1 MAYDEYAGPE
11 RLWTGGSDGIG
22 ASTWLPRAMCGGC
35 AVEGAYTDA
44 AAAQGAH
51 LARSTVRWRKIH
63 GVSLMKRSAIS
74 RRQAVIALAGTSVSV
89 AIHHPLFA
97 AAGSSTS
104 GPPVA
109 RVEPV
114 TEEFFGET
122 IVDPYRWMEN
132 SKDPDWEPFM
142 RGQAAYA
149 RQVLDAIPGRKGL
162 SARIAQ
168 LSGDAVVTRSVQSC
182 RGRIFYEKRPLGA
195 DNFKLYTRA
204 QIQGEERLLIDPTL
218 LKQDGSHVSLDWWS
232 AAPDGGHVVY
242 GLSAAGSEDSVIH
255 ILVVATGEIL
265 PERISRTQYANPS
278 WLPDSSGFFYNRLA
292 GAPLGSVD
300 YYKDSVAWLHR
311 LRTDTRDDLK
321 ILARGQYA
329 EVAGE
334 PTDFP
339 SIIADSSSQYV
350 VAGMIGGVRRENP
363 YYTAR
368 LSELIAARAQWRK
381 VCDVA
386 DEVVGVSLRDDLLYL
401 LTTKDAQ
408 NGKVLQTSLS
418 APSLASARVV
428 VPEGDAVIDNI
439 SAAHDALYVQDMNG
453 GYGGFRRVEAD
464 GRIASIPTPFE
475 GTIFQLSSN
484 TAEDGMHWIGTSW
497 LVPFT
502 VLHFDPA
509 TGRHSD
515 TGISPQ
521 PPIDL
526 KPYEAIKTSA
536 TVRDGT
542 KVPLSI
548 IARKGLVRDG
558 RHPALVDAYGSYQIV
573 SSPFFNTR
581 AIAFLEQGGVI
592 ATAHVRGG
600 GEYGRRWWKAGQ
612 KLSKPNTWRDLIDC
626 CEALVRDG
634 WTTPSRLAIQGG
646 SAGGI
651 TVGRALTE
659 RPALFAAVISNVGV
673 SNALRAEFSQN
684 GPPNIAEFGTVK
696 ERDGFEALREMDA
709 LHAVRDGILYP
720 AVLLTTGLKDPRVEP
735 WQVAKMTARLQ
746 KATASKNPVLLRVTF
761 DAGHGLGSTRTQADE
776 QRADEYS
783 FVLWCTGAP
792 GFQPAL

>member
-1 MAYDEYAGPE
+1 MSGP
-11 RLWTGGSDGIG
+11 T
-22 ASTWLPRAMCGGC
+22 
-35 AVEGAYTDA
+35 
-44 AAAQGAH
+44 
-51 LARSTVRWRKIH
+51 
-63 GVSLMKRSAIS
+63 IS
-74 RRQAVIALAGTSVSV
+74 RRRAVISLTGTSVAA
-89 AIHHPLFA
+89 AIHPLL
-97 AAGSSTS
+97 AAGSATS

-114 TEEFFGET
+114 SEQFFGET

-132 SKDPDWEPFM
+132 SRDPDWEPFI

-149 RQVLDAIPGRKGL
+149 RKVLDAIPGRKRLG
-162 SARIAQ
+162 ARITQ
-168 LSGDAVVTRSVQSC
+168 LSGDAVITRGVQSC
-182 RGRIFYEKRPLGA
+182 GGVTFYEKRPVGA
-195 DNFKLYTRA
+195 DNFKLYVRPR
-204 QIQGEERLLIDPTL
+204 IHGEERLLIDPTVL
-218 LKQDGSHVSLDWWS
+218 NQDGKHVSLDWWS
-232 AAPDGGHVVY
+232 AAPDGSHVVY
-242 GLSAAGSEDSVIH
+242 GLSPAGSEDSVIH
-255 ILVVATGEIL
+255 ILVVGTGEIL
-265 PERISRTQYANPS
+265 PERISHAQYASPS

-311 LRTDTRDDLK
+311 LRTEARDDVK

-329 EVAGE
+329 EVPGE

-339 SIIADSSSQYV
+339 NIMADASSQYV
-350 VAGMIGGVRRENP
+350 LAGMIGGVRRENP

-368 LSELIAARAQWRK
+368 LSDLIVGRAQWRK

-386 DEVVGVSLRDDLLYL
+386 DEVVSVSFRDDLLYL
-401 LTTKDAQ
+401 LTTKGAQ

-418 APSLASARVV
+418 APSFANAAVT
-428 VPEGDAVIDNI
+428 VPEGEAVVQDI
-439 SAAHDALYVQDMNG
+439 SAAHDALYVQDMDG
-453 GYGGFRRVEAD
+453 GYGGFRRVAAD
-464 GRIASIPTPFE
+464 AQIATITTPFE
-475 GTIFQLSSN
+475 GTIFQVSTN
-484 TAEDGMHWIGTSW
+484 TAEDGMYWIGTSW

-526 KPYEAIKTSA
+526 APYEAIRTSA

-573 SSPFFNTR
+573 SSPFFNAR
-581 AIAFLEQGGVI
+581 AIAFLEEGGVI

-634 WTTPSRLAIQGG
+634 WTSPSRLAIQGG

-696 ERDGFEALREMDA
+696 EREGFEALREMDA
-709 LHAVRDGILYP
+709 LHAVRDGVRYP

-761 DAGHGLGSTRTQADE
+761 DAGHGLGSTRTQVDE
-776 QRADEYS
+776 ERTDEYA
-783 FVLWCTGAP
+783 FVLWRTGTRR
-792 GFQPAL
+792 FQPS

>member
-1 MAYDEYAGPE
+1 MSGP
-11 RLWTGGSDGIG
+11 
-22 ASTWLPRAMCGGC
+22 
-35 AVEGAYTDA
+35 
-44 AAAQGAH
+44 
-51 LARSTVRWRKIH
+51 
-63 GVSLMKRSAIS
+63 AIS
-74 RRQAVIALAGTSVSV
+74 RRQALIALTGTSVSV
-89 AIHHPLFA
+89 AIQHPLFA
-97 AAGSSTS
+97 AVASAIS

-114 TEEFFGET
+114 TEEFFGEK

-149 RQVLDAIPGRKGL
+149 RQMLDGIPGRKRL
-162 SARIAQ
+162 YARVAQ
-168 LSGDAVVTRSVQSC
+168 LSGGAAVTRSVQSC
-182 RGRIFYEKRPLGA
+182 GGRVFYEKRPLGA
-195 DNFKLYTRA
+195 DNFKLYMRA
-204 QIQGEERLLIDPTL
+204 STQGEEQLLIDPTVL
-218 LKQDGSHVSLDWWS
+218 NQDGKHVSLDWWS
-232 AAPDGGHVVY
+232 AAPDGSHVVY
-242 GLSAAGSEDSVIH
+242 GLSPAGSEDSVIH
-255 ILVVATGEIL
+255 ILAVAIREIL

-278 WLPDSSGFFYNRLA
+278 WLPDSSGFFYNRLS

-311 LRTDTRDDLK
+311 LRTDVRDDVR

-329 EVAGE
+329 EIPSE

-339 SIIADSSSQYV
+339 NIIADSSSQYV
-350 VAGMIGGVRRENP
+350 VAGLIGGVRRENP

-368 LSELIAARAQWRK
+368 ISDLIAGRVQWRK

-386 DEVVGVSLRDDLLYL
+386 DEVVGVSFRNERLYL
-401 LTTKDAQ
+401 LTTKGAE

-418 APSLASARVV
+418 APSLTSATVT
-428 VPEGDAVIDNI
+428 VPEGDAVIDNV
-439 SAAHDALYVQDMNG
+439 SAAHDGLYVQDMNG

-464 GRIASIPTPFE
+464 GRIAAIPTPFE
-475 GTIFQLSSN
+475 GTIFQLATN
-484 TAEDGMHWIGTSW
+484 TAEDGMYWIGTSW

-515 TGISPQ
+515 TEISPP

-526 KPYEAIKTSA
+526 KPYEAIKASA

-573 SSPFFNTR
+573 SSPFFNAR

-659 RPALFAAVISNVGV
+659 RPALFAAVISNVGA

-709 LHAVRDGILYP
+709 LHAVRDGVLYP

-776 QRADEYS
+776 QRADEYA
-783 FVLWCTGAP
+783 FVLWRTGAR
-792 GFQPAL
+792 GFQPAS

>member
-1 MAYDEYAGPE
+1 MSG
-11 RLWTGGSDGIG
+11 L
-22 ASTWLPRAMCGGC
+22 
-35 AVEGAYTDA
+35 
-44 AAAQGAH
+44 
-51 LARSTVRWRKIH
+51 
-63 GVSLMKRSAIS
+63 AIS
-74 RRQAVIALAGTSVSV
+74 RRQAVMTLVGTSAV
-89 AIHHPLFA
+89 ATHQLFA
-97 AAGSSTS
+97 AVGKATS

-122 IVDPYRWMEN
+122 IIDPYRWMEN

-149 RQVLDAIPGRKGL
+149 RRVLDAIPGRKRLG
-162 SARIAQ
+162 ARIAQ

-182 RGRIFYEKRPLGA
+182 GGATFYEKRPVGA
-195 DNFKLYTRA
+195 DNFKLYVRA
-204 QIQGEERLLIDPTL
+204 GLPAAERLLIDPTL
-218 LKQDGSHVSLDWWS
+218 LKQDGKHVSLDWWS
-232 AAPDGGHVVY
+232 AASDGSHVVY
-242 GLSAAGSEDSVIH
+242 GLSPAGSEDSVIH
-255 ILVVATGEIL
+255 VLVVATGEIL
-265 PERISRTQYANPS
+265 PERISHAQYASPS
-278 WLPDSSGFFYNRLA
+278 WLPDSSGFFYNRLS

-311 LRTDTRDDLK
+311 LRTDARDDVG

-329 EVAGE
+329 EVPGE

-339 SIIADSSSQYV
+339 NVMADASSQYV

-368 LSELIAARAQWRK
+368 LSDLIAGRAQWRK

-386 DEVVGVSLRDDLLYL
+386 DQVVSVSFRDDLLYL
-401 LTTKDAQ
+401 LTTKGAE
-408 NGKVLQTSLS
+408 NGRVLQTSLS
-418 APSLASARVV
+418 SPDFASAAVTI
-428 VPEGDAVIDNI
+428 PEGEAVVQDIN
-439 SAAHDALYVQDMNG
+439 AAHDALYVQDMNG
-453 GYGGFRRVEAD
+453 GYGGLRCVAAD
-464 GRIASIPTPFE
+464 GGIRAIPTPFE
-475 GTIFQLSSN
+475 GTIFQVSTN
-484 TAEDGMHWIGTSW
+484 TAENGMYWIGTSW
-497 LVPFT
+497 LVPVT
-502 VLHFDPA
+502 VLHFDPG

-515 TGISPQ
+515 TGLSPR
-521 PPIDL
+521 PPINL
-526 KPYEAIKTSA
+526 APYEAIRTST

-573 SSPFFNTR
+573 NSPFFNAR
-581 AIAFLEQGGVI
+581 AIAFLEKGGVI

-634 WTTPSRLAIQGG
+634 WTSPARLAIQGG

-659 RPALFAAVISNVGV
+659 RPALFAAVISNVGL

-684 GPPNIAEFGTVK
+684 GPPNIAEFGSVTDR
-696 ERDGFEALREMDA
+696 EGFEALREMDA
-709 LHAVRDGILYP
+709 LHAVRDGVRYP

-746 KATASKNPVLLRVTF
+746 KATASKNPVLLRVTL
-761 DAGHGLGSTRTQADE
+761 DAGHGLGSTRTQVDE
-776 QRADEYS
+776 QRTDEYA
-783 FVLWCTGAP
+783 FVLWRTGTP
-792 GFQPAL
+792 GFQPM

>member
-1 MAYDEYAGPE
+1 
-11 RLWTGGSDGIG
+11 
-22 ASTWLPRAMCGGC
+22 
-35 AVEGAYTDA
+35 
-44 AAAQGAH
+44 
-51 LARSTVRWRKIH
+51 
-63 GVSLMKRSAIS
+63 
-74 RRQAVIALAGTSVSV
+74 
-89 AIHHPLFA
+89 
-97 AAGSSTS
+97 
-104 GPPVA
+104 
-109 RVEPV
+109 
-114 TEEFFGET
+114 
-122 IVDPYRWMEN
+122 
-132 SKDPDWEPFM
+132 
-142 RGQAAYA
+142 
-149 RQVLDAIPGRKGL
+149 
-162 SARIAQ
+162 
-168 LSGDAVVTRSVQSC
+168 
-182 RGRIFYEKRPLGA
+182 
-195 DNFKLYTRA
+195 
-204 QIQGEERLLIDPTL
+204 
-218 LKQDGSHVSLDWWS
+218 
-232 AAPDGGHVVY
+232 
-242 GLSAAGSEDSVIH
+242 
-255 ILVVATGEIL
+255 
-265 PERISRTQYANPS
+265 
-278 WLPDSSGFFYNRLA
+278 
-292 GAPLGSVD
+292 
-300 YYKDSVAWLHR
+300 
-311 LRTDTRDDLK
+311 
-321 ILARGQYA
+321 
-329 EVAGE
+329 
-334 PTDFP
+334 
-339 SIIADSSSQYV
+339 
-350 VAGMIGGVRRENP
+350 
-363 YYTAR
+363 
-368 LSELIAARAQWRK
+368 
-381 VCDVA
+381 
-386 DEVVGVSLRDDLLYL
+386 
-401 LTTKDAQ
+401 
-408 NGKVLQTSLS
+408 
-418 APSLASARVV
+418 
-428 VPEGDAVIDNI
+428 
-439 SAAHDALYVQDMNG
+439 
-453 GYGGFRRVEAD
+453 
-464 GRIASIPTPFE
+464 
-475 GTIFQLSSN
+475 
-484 TAEDGMHWIGTSW
+484 MHWIGTSW

-526 KPYEAIKTSA
+526 KPYEALKTSA

-612 KLSKPNTWRDLIDC
+612 KLSKSNTWRDLIDC

-709 LHAVRDGILYP
+709 LHAVRDGVPYP

-776 QRADEYS
+776 QRADEYA
-783 FVLWCTGAP
+783 FVLWRTGAP

>member
-1 MAYDEYAGPE
+1 MSRPVI
-11 RLWTGGSDGIG
+11 T
-22 ASTWLPRAMCGGC
+22 
-35 AVEGAYTDA
+35 
-44 AAAQGAH
+44 
-51 LARSTVRWRKIH
+51 
-63 GVSLMKRSAIS
+63 
-74 RRQAVIALAGTSVSV
+74 RRQTVLGLTGTSVSLL
-89 AIHHPLFA
+89 IHRPLLA
-97 AAGSSTS
+97 AVGSATG

-114 TEEFFGET
+114 TEQFFGET

-149 RQVLDAIPGRKGL
+149 RRVLDAIPGRKRL

-168 LSGDAVVTRSVQSC
+168 LSGDAVITRSVQSC
-182 RGRIFYEKRPLGA
+182 GGRIFYEKRPLGA
-195 DNFKLYTRA
+195 DNFKLYMRA
-204 QIQGEERLLIDPTL
+204 GIQGAERVLIDPTL
-218 LKQDGSHVSLDWWS
+218 LKQDGTHVSLDWWS
-232 AAPDGGHVVY
+232 VAPDGSHVVY
-242 GLSAAGSEDSVIH
+242 GLSAAGSEDSVIQ

-265 PERISRTQYANPS
+265 PERITRTQYASPS
-278 WLPDSSGFFYNRLA
+278 WLPDSSGFFYNRLS
-292 GAPLGSVD
+292 GAQLGSVD

-311 LRTDTRDDLK
+311 LRTDAREDVK

-329 EVAGE
+329 EVPGD

-339 SIIADSSSQYV
+339 NIIADASSQYV
-350 VAGMIGGVRRENP
+350 LAGMIGGVRRENP
-363 YYTAR
+363 YYSAR
-368 LSELIAARAQWRK
+368 LSDVIAARAQWRR
-381 VCDVA
+381 VCDIA
-386 DEVVGVSLRDDLLYL
+386 DEVVGVAFREDQLYL
-401 LTTKDAQ
+401 LTTKGAQ

-418 APSLASARVV
+418 DPGLGGAATT
-428 VPEGDAVIDNI
+428 VPESDAVIENV
-439 SAAHDALYVQDMNG
+439 SAARDALYVQDMNG
-453 GYGGFRRVEAD
+453 GYGTFRRVQTD
-464 GRIASIPTPFE
+464 GHTTSIPTPFE
-475 GTIFQLSSN
+475 GSILQFSTN
-484 TAEDGMHWIGTSW
+484 TAEDGTYWIGTSW

-509 TGRHSD
+509 TGQHSD

-526 KPYEAIKTSA
+526 KPYEAIRTSV

-548 IARKGLVRDG
+548 VARKGLARDG

-573 SSPFFNTR
+573 SPPFFNAR

-626 CEALVRDG
+626 CEALIRDG
-634 WTTPSRLAIQGG
+634 WTTSSRLAIQGG

-673 SNALRAEFSQN
+673 SNTLRAEFSQN

-696 ERDGFEALREMDA
+696 EREGFEALREMDS
-709 LHAVRDGILYP
+709 LHAVRDGVLYP

-735 WQVAKMTARLQ
+735 WQVAKMAARLQ
-746 KATASKNPVLLRVTF
+746 KATGSTNPVLLRVTF
-761 DAGHGLGSTRTQADE
+761 DAGHGLGSTRSQVDE
-776 QRADEYS
+776 QRADEYA
-783 FVLWCTGAP
+783 FVLWRTGAR
-792 GFQPAL
+792 GFQSGSS

>member
-1 MAYDEYAGPE
+1 
-11 RLWTGGSDGIG
+11 
-22 ASTWLPRAMCGGC
+22 
-35 AVEGAYTDA
+35 
-44 AAAQGAH
+44 
-51 LARSTVRWRKIH
+51 
-63 GVSLMKRSAIS
+63 
-74 RRQAVIALAGTSVSV
+74 
-89 AIHHPLFA
+89 
-97 AAGSSTS
+97 
-104 GPPVA
+104 
-109 RVEPV
+109 
-114 TEEFFGET
+114 
-122 IVDPYRWMEN
+122 
-132 SKDPDWEPFM
+132 
-142 RGQAAYA
+142 
-149 RQVLDAIPGRKGL
+149 
-162 SARIAQ
+162 
-168 LSGDAVVTRSVQSC
+168 
-182 RGRIFYEKRPLGA
+182 
-195 DNFKLYTRA
+195 
-204 QIQGEERLLIDPTL
+204 
-218 LKQDGSHVSLDWWS
+218 
-232 AAPDGGHVVY
+232 
-242 GLSAAGSEDSVIH
+242 
-255 ILVVATGEIL
+255 
-265 PERISRTQYANPS
+265 
-278 WLPDSSGFFYNRLA
+278 
-292 GAPLGSVD
+292 
-300 YYKDSVAWLHR
+300 
-311 LRTDTRDDLK
+311 
-321 ILARGQYA
+321 
-329 EVAGE
+329 
-334 PTDFP
+334 
-339 SIIADSSSQYV
+339 
-350 VAGMIGGVRRENP
+350 
-363 YYTAR
+363 
-368 LSELIAARAQWRK
+368 
-381 VCDVA
+381 
-386 DEVVGVSLRDDLLYL
+386 
-401 LTTKDAQ
+401 
-408 NGKVLQTSLS
+408 
-418 APSLASARVV
+418 
-428 VPEGDAVIDNI
+428 
-439 SAAHDALYVQDMNG
+439 VQDMNG

-776 QRADEYS
+776 QRADEYA
-783 FVLWCTGAP
+783 FVLWRTGAP